1 MFRPDGWPD
10 FYAAMAL
17 RPEDDSFRE
26 AIDEVLLDMKADGTL
41 AALQLKWFGTE
52 MTTPD
57 TAPKV

>member
-1 MFRPDGWPD
+1 
-10 FYAAMAL
+10 MAF

-41 AALQLKWFGTE
+41 AALQLKWFGVE